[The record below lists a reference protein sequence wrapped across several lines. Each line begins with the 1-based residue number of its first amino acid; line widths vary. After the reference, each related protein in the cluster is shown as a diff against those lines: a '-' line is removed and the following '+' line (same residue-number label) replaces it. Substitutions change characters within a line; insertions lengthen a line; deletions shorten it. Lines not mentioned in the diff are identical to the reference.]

1 MRMIVVFEKGFALR
15 HIGHLDLMR
24 TIQRALRRTDLP
36 IRYSNGFN
44 PHIQL
49 SFAAPLSVGVVGMRE
64 VMDVPLNDAIQGDI
78 FAQALNHVL
87 PSRLRVV
94 AARSVS
100 DGFPTLMALVAASQ
114 IRIDFPA
121 SPEADQVAEAFPRFM
136 ASQECITLRKT
147 KAGENMTNIR
157 PFIASASMEATENG
171 YCLHALIENRPE
183 GSLKPAVLVLALCEM
198 SDVQAVAYTAFREQI
213 FAKHPRGS
221 LIRLEEYPDA

>member
-49 SFAAPLSVGVVGMRE
+49 SFAAPLSVGVVGLRE
-64 VMDVPLNDAIQGDI
+64 IMDVPLAEAIDGDA
-78 FAQALNHVL
+78 FAYAMNQVL

-94 AARSVS
+94 MARPVS
-100 DGFPTLMALVAASQ
+100 DGFPTLMALVAGSQ
-114 IRIDFPA
+114 IRIDVPACPGADSIAAIFPA
-121 SPEADQVAEAFPRFM
+121 FM
-136 ASQECITLRKT
+136 ASTECVTLRKT

-157 PFIASASMEATENG
+157 PFIASATMETAEGG
-171 YCLHALIENRPE
+171 YTIRCLIENRPE
-183 GSLKPAVLVLALCEM
+183 GSLKPAVLMQALCE
-198 SDVQAVAYTAFREQI
+198 SSGVADVAYTAYREQI
-213 FAKHPRGS
+213 LAKNAQGS